1 MKEGVQSQGGN
12 INPTDLL
19 QTYWVNAKGA
29 ICAMKRGGGGGGNKI
44 LDKHS

>member
-1 MKEGVQSQGGN
+1 MKEGVQSEGGN

-19 QTYWVNAKGA
+19 QTYWVNAKGVIRA
-29 ICAMKRGGGGGGNKI
+29 VKREGGGGNKI